1 MREVLHRG
9 KNWYSAMG
17 ILFLIVGSVSILEAS
32 LVWGLEFVVD
42 FLLSPEVNREKV
54 STGMIGFGIFL
65 ISVGFRK
72 KSYDKV

>member
-1 MREVLHRG
+1 MRWDLPRG

-32 LVWGLEFVVD
+32 LVWGIEFVVD
-42 FLLSPEVNREKV
+42 FILSPEFNREKV